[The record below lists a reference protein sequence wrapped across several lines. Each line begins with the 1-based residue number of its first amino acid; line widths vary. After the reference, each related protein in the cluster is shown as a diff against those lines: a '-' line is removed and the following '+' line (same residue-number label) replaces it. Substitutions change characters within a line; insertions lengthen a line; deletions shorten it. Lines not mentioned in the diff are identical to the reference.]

1 MLKAYLFRIKKGGR
15 GGGEYSAKKGKKA
28 YNQLIMT
35 IVKTLIL
42 LRH

>member
-1 MLKAYLFRIKKGGR
+1 MLKAYLFRIKKG